1 MKTYYFDYNATTPVA
16 DEVFEVIKPFFS
28 TAFGNPSSVYQLGQ
42 AATHA
47 LRIAREQVAQ
57 LLHTDFREII
67 FTSGATE
74 SNNYA
79 LRGVLQLK
87 KGKRKI
93 VTTTVEHSSVR
104 KVLEELKKEG
114 AEIVSI
120 PVNENG
126 ELDLS
131 EFEAALTDDVLLVS
145 VMWAN
150 NETGVIFP
158 IEKIA
163 KLTKLKEILLHVDAV
178 QAAGKM
184 EMDLS
189 KVPIDFLS
197 LSAHKFYG
205 PKGVG
210 ILYVRGGIELP
221 SLIAGGHQERERRG
235 GTENVPGI
243 VGMGKAAELI
253 NQNLEQKKLHLKSL
267 QEKLETGL
275 LQKIS
280 GSFVNGASAER
291 IPNTTSVT
299 IPGVSAEVLIPRLD
313 EVGVSVSSGSA
324 CLTGAL
330 EPSHVLQA
338 MGLSE
343 ELARQSIRLSWGYQ
357 TALEDIDYVIEQVAK
372 ITADIRKQNEGDV
385 IARRPKANEAIHDR
399 RLLRPAGSQ

>member
-1 MKTYYFDYNATTPVA
+1 MPKKNYYFDYNATTPVLP
-16 DEVFEVIKPFFS
+16 EVFEEMRPFFS
-28 TAFGNPSSVYQLGQ
+28 TSFGNPSSLHQLGQ
-42 AATHA
+42 DAMRAI
-47 LRIAREQVAQ
+47 RVAREQVAQ
-57 LLHTDFREII
+57 LLHVDFREII

-74 SNNYA
+74 SNNHA
-79 LRGVLQLK
+79 LRGALRLK

-114 AEIVSI
+114 AEIISI

-126 ELDLS
+126 ELNWS
-131 EFEAALTDDVLLVS
+131 QFEAALSSDVLLVS

-163 KLTKLKEILLHVDAV
+163 KLTKSKGILLHVDAV
-178 QAAGKM
+178 QCAGKI

-205 PKGVG
+205 PKGAG
-210 ILYVRGGIELP
+210 ILYVRGGAELP
-221 SLIAGGHQERERRG
+221 SLIVGGHQEREHRG

-253 NQNLEQKKLHLKSL
+253 NHNLEQKKSHLKIL
-267 QEKLETGL
+267 QKKLEAGL
-275 LQKIS
+275 SEKIS
-280 GSFVNGASAER
+280 GSLVNGASAER
-291 IPNTTSVT
+291 ISNTTSIT
-299 IPGVSAEVLIPRLD
+299 IPGASAEVLIPRLD

-338 MGLSE
+338 MGLTE
-343 ELARQSIRLSWGYQ
+343 ALARESIRLSWGYE
-357 TALEDIDYVIEQVAK
+357 TITDDIDYVIEQVVK
-372 ITADIRKQNEGDV
+372 ITADVRKRSVNEV
-385 IARRPKANEAIHDR
+385 PSYAN
-399 RLLRPAGSQ
+399 